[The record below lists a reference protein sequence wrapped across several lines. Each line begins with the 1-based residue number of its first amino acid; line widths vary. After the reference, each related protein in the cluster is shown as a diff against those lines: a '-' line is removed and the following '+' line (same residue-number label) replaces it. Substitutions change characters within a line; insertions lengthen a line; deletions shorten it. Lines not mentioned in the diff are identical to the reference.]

1 MGHEPR
7 PHHPRHLEGRPQV
20 NTHDP
25 NIHIIENA
33 TRDDVRPGDHVT
45 WTRVWERDGVA
56 VKIIYEGIA
65 HHRAD
70 DDNDWWTKGGMYIT
84 NGEDEGVTITI
95 RRTVQDLPRHDGA
108 VIEPIDEDGV
118 VEAGFSGMMYTT
130 RHATYDSRTDT
141 WVGLWRRT
149 TGDTFIA
156 RMAPRNIIK
165 NTWKEK
171 DD

>member
-7 PHHPRHLEGRPQV
+7 AHHPRHLEGRPQV

-33 TRDDVRPGDHVT
+33 SLDDIRVGDYIT

-65 HHRAD
+65 HHRGD
-70 DDNDWWTKGGMYIT
+70 DDDWWTKGGMYIT

-95 RRTVQDLPRHDGA
+95 HRPINDLPRYDGA
-108 VIEPIDEDGV
+108 VIVPIDEDGV
-118 VEAGFSGMMYTT
+118 VEAGFYGITYTT

-165 NTWKEK
+165 HTWKEK
-171 DD
+171 DA